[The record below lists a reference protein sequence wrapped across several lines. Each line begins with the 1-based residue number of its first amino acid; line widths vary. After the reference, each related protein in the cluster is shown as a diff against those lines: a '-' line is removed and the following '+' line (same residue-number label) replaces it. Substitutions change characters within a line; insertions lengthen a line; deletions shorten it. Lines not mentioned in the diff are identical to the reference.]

1 MKKQKE
7 ENLKTNEKVNIA
19 VLKDTEKKENNENQ
33 NINSQKTSQ
42 RILSIDRFRGI
53 CMFAMVCS
61 FVFGL
66 FASFGALAPLIEH
79 ETKGF
84 EILPGV
90 SFADLFAPMFIFV
103 VGLTIVPSFKKREEK
118 FGTVNAY
125 LQLAIRFL
133 SIMGIGC
140 LLNGFEDGWADVF
153 TGTAFSE
160 LSINT
165 KIYAIGF
172 WVALALVINL
182 IISLFTKNEKYKN
195 ISKTLLT
202 ILLTICGILAF
213 FVILVKTGEKITPNP
228 TSPYDQIWDTLQNI
242 GLAGLISLPFVK
254 FSKWGKLTIVAV
266 ILFALT
272 TFIEGGGFSLANS
285 ILEGGFI
292 GGFSWAC
299 ILMFGSIFAELKD
312 DKKYWVL
319 TAILLLVSTILILAF
334 NFTAA
339 KKGCTP
345 VYAMFTSSL
354 SAMIWSGL
362 NLLNNWK
369 PKFDFFAIWG
379 SNAILTYVVNY
390 IVSVFILG
398 GLLENQVSALPVWAG
413 IILTL
418 TLLSLFSVMNWLLRR
433 KNTYIRI

>member
-79 ETKGF
+79 GTKGF

-195 ISKTLLT
+195 ISKTLLFT
-202 ILLTICGILAF
+202 RIMCYNVDNFLFWRKCYEKEITYRGNSRGRNCGGSRRRTRILRLLSG
-213 FVILVKTGEKITPNP
+213 
-228 TSPYDQIWDTLQNI
+228 
-242 GLAGLISLPFVK
+242 GLHHRYRA
-254 FSKWGKLTIVAV
+254 AH
-266 ILFALT
+266 AARRARQ
-272 TFIEGGGFSLANS
+272 GGGNLS
-285 ILEGGFI
+285 IHTHH
-292 GGFSWAC
+292 SA
-299 ILMFGSIFAELKD
+299 GSGRLH
-312 DKKYWVL
+312 
-319 TAILLLVSTILILAF
+319 
-334 NFTAA
+334 
-339 KKGCTP
+339 
-345 VYAMFTSSL
+345 
-354 SAMIWSGL
+354 
-362 NLLNNWK
+362 
-369 PKFDFFAIWG
+369 
-379 SNAILTYVVNY
+379 
-390 IVSVFILG
+390 
-398 GLLENQVSALPVWAG
+398 
-413 IILTL
+413 
-418 TLLSLFSVMNWLLRR
+418 R
-433 KNTYIRI
+433 